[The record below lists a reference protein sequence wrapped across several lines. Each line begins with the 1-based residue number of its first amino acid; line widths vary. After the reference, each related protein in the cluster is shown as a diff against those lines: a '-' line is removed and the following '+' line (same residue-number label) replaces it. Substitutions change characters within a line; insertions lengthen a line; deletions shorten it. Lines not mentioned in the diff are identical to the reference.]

1 MDKKEIL
8 EFIKSNPMGNLATV
22 EGNKPHVRGMETY
35 RADENGLIFYTS
47 KTKDV
52 SKQLSANPEVE
63 VCYVAQGTQVR
74 VSGRVE
80 LVKDTDLMK
89 EIVEAR
95 PFLKPM
101 VEQQGYDFMAVYR
114 LKNGKV
120 TTWSMQDMAA
130 PKTFIDL

>member
-8 EFIKSNPMGNLATV
+8 AFIKANPMGCLATV

-35 RADENGLIFYTS
+35 RVDENGLILYTG

-52 SKQLSANPEVE
+52 YKQLVSNPEVE
-63 VCYVAQGTQVR
+63 LCYVKEGTQVR

-80 LVKDTDLMK
+80 LVEDLAIKK

-95 PFLKPM
+95 PFLKPL
-101 VEQQGYDFMAVYR
+101 VERNGWDPLAVYC
-114 LKNGKV
+114 LKNGTA
-120 TTWSMQDMAA
+120 TTWSMQDMEA